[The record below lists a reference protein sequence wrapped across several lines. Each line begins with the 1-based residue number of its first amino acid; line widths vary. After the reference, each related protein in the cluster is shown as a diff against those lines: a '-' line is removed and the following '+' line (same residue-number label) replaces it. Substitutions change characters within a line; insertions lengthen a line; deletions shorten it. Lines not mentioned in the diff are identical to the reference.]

1 MRLSQI
7 FTNKL
12 HSLEEMN
19 KFLNNIQSPKTELEE
34 IENTNRLITG
44 NEIKSIVKK
53 KIQQTKVQDQIASQ
67 VNSTK
72 HLKKS

>member
-53 KIQQTKVQDQIASQ
+53 K
-67 VNSTK
+67 NSTN
-72 HLKKS
+72 KSSGPDSFTGKFH

>member
-19 KFLNNIQSPKTELEE
+19 KFLDNIQSPKTELEE

-53 KIQQTKVQDQIASQ
+53 KKFNKQKFRTR
-67 VNSTK
+67 
-72 HLKKS
+72 